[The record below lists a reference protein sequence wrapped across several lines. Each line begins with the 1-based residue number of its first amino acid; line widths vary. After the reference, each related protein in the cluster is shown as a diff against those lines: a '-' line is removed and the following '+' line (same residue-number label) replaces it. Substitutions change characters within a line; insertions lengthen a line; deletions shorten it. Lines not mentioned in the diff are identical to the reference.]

1 MEYDHDFDEMNDDST
16 YNNIFKN
23 TTIKIINFVGRLLGR
38 LLGRLKHNFY
48 FDIEIHSNKMTEYQ
62 IGFYFIFQAS
72 SDNFNLIL
80 PQKTR
85 TNWLQLQEHN

>member
-23 TTIKIINFVGRLLGR
+23 TTIKIINFVGR